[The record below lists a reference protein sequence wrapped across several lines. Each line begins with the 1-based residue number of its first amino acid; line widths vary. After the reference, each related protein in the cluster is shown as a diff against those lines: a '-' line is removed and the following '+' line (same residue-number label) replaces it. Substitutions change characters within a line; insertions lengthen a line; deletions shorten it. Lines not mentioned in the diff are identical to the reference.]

1 MLVLRPNRSTLARLL
16 TAGLV
21 ATAVSVCAPT
31 AANAHFVLQTPA
43 ATMSQ
48 DGLGSPQKMAPCGD
62 DGTGTP
68 TGMVTTFQVGQ
79 TITVTIDEKIFHP
92 GHYRISL
99 GKNGPGD
106 LPAEPI
112 VTPGANTPC
121 GTAPVEATPTF
132 PVLADGVF
140 EHQAPFN
147 GPQTITVTLP
157 PDVTCTNCTLQVLEF
172 MSNHP
177 LNNPGGCY
185 YHHCANIAIESSA
198 STSATS
204 GGMSTTG
211 TGSTGET
218 AAASTSA
225 GSSMSTSSGGAGGAG
240 MGGSSSSGT
249 PGANESSGCG
259 FSGATPAG
267 SAAFGLLGLAALAAF
282 TRRRR
287 FDA

>member
-1 MLVLRPNRSTLARLL
+1 MLVPRSNRGTVARLL

-21 ATAVSVCAPT
+21 ATAIGVGAPAT
-31 AANAHFVLQTPA
+31 ANAHFVLQAPA
-43 ATMSQ
+43 ATMAQ
-48 DGLGSPQKMAPCGD
+48 DGLGSPQKKAPCGD

-68 TGMVTTFQVGQ
+68 SGMVTTYQVGQ
-79 TITVTIDEKIFHP
+79 TITVTIDEKIYHP

-99 GKNGPGD
+99 GKGGPAD
-106 LPAEPI
+106 LPDEPI

-147 GPQTITVTLP
+147 GPQTITITLP

-198 STSATS
+198 STSTTS
-204 GGMSTTG
+204 GGMSSTG
-211 TGSTGET
+211 AGSTGET
-218 AAASTSA
+218 TAASTSA
-225 GSSMSTSSGGAGGAG
+225 GSSMTTTSTGAGGAG
-240 MGGSSSSGT
+240 GSTGT
-249 PGANESSGCG
+249 GSTTSQSSGCDLT
-259 FSGATPAG
+259 GADPAG

-287 FDA
+287 DKA

>member
-21 ATAVSVCAPT
+21 ATAAWICAPT
-31 AANAHFVLQTPA
+31 PANAHFVLQTPA
-43 ATMSQ
+43 AVTSQ
-48 DGLGSPQKMAPCGD
+48 DALGSPQKMAPCGD
-62 DGTGTP
+62 EAGGTP
-68 TGMVTTFQVGQ
+68 TGMVTTYQVGQ

-157 PDVTCTNCTLQVLEF
+157 ADVTCTNCTLQVLEF

-185 YHHCANIAIESSA
+185 YHHCANIAIESS
-198 STSATS
+198 TSATS

-218 AAASTSA
+218 AAAGTSA
-225 GSSMSTSSGGAGGAG
+225 GSSMSTTSGGAGGAG
-240 MGGSSSSGT
+240 MDGSSSTGT
-249 PGANESSGCG
+249 PNTNESSGCG

-287 FDA
+287 FNA

>member
-1 MLVLRPNRSTLARLL
+1 MLVLRSNRSSAARLL
-16 TAGLV
+16 TAGFV
-21 ATAVSVCAPT
+21 ATAIGVCAPAT
-31 AANAHFVLQTPA
+31 ASAHFVLQAPA
-43 ATMSQ
+43 ATMAQ
-48 DGLGSPQKMAPCGD
+48 DGLGSPQKKAPCGD

-68 TGMVTTFQVGQ
+68 TGMVTTYQVGQ
-79 TITVTIDEKIFHP
+79 TITVTIDEKIYHP

-99 GKNGPGD
+99 GKGGPAD
-106 LPAEPI
+106 LPDEPI
-112 VTPGANTPC
+112 VTPGPGTPC

-140 EHQAPFN
+140 EHKAPFS
-147 GPQTITVTLP
+147 GPQTITITLP

-185 YHHCANIAIESSA
+185 YHHCANIAIESST
-198 STSATS
+198 STTS

-218 AAASTSA
+218 TATSTSA
-225 GSSMSTSSGGAGGAG
+225 GSSTTTTSTGAGAGGAG
-240 MGGSSSSGT
+240 GSTGT
-249 PGANESSGCG
+249 GPTTSESSGCG
-259 FSGATPAG
+259 FSGANPAG

-282 TRRRR
+282 TRRRH
-287 FDA
+287 DKA